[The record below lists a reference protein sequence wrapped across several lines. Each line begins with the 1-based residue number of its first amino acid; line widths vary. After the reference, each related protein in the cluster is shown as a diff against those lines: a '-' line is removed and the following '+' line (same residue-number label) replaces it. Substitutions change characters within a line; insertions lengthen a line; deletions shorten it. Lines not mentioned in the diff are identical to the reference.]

1 MEKSQ
6 FALNEEKII
15 ESWNQNKIF
24 EKTLAKNSPKGNFVF
39 FEGPPTANGRPG
51 IHHILARAFKDVIC
65 RFRTMQGYHVERK
78 AGWDTHGLPVELQ
91 VEKALGI
98 SGKPDI
104 EKYGIEAFN
113 EKCKE
118 SVWQYKKEWEDLTRR
133 IGFWLD
139 LENPYITYDNN
150 YIESLWWILKEI
162 NNKGLLYSG
171 YKVVPQCP
179 RCGTALSSHEVAQ
192 GYKNVEENSV
202 FMKFKVKNEENT
214 YLLSWTT
221 TPWTLPG
228 NVALA
233 VGGDIIYTK
242 VLYNGEKLILAKNL
256 LEKVLKSDFEIIEEM
271 TGEKLKGIKYEPLF
285 PGYLDAGEK
294 DAWFVET
301 ADFVTTVDGTGIV
314 HTAVMYGEDDFN
326 FGKKYNLPFV
336 HTVDEAGK
344 FKNSVTKWVGK
355 FVKNK
360 EVEKE
365 IIADLKERNLLFG
378 ELIYAH
384 DYPFCWRCDTPLLY
398 YAKDSWFIKVSAKK
412 DQLLKNNKQINWV
425 PEHIKE
431 GRFGEWL
438 KNINDWS
445 ISRQRYWG
453 TPIPI
458 WQCDSCKETEVMG
471 SFAEL
476 EKKVGSLPKNKNN
489 EFDIHRPFIDE
500 LTYKCSCGGT
510 MKRTPDVFDCWF
522 DSGAMP
528 FAQHHYP
535 FENQDLVD
543 KNIQFPAEY
552 ISEAIDQTRGWFYTL
567 LAVSTMLDKGVPY
580 KNVICLGHIRDKE
593 GKKMSK
599 SKGNVVDPW
608 MIADKYGID
617 ALRLHLF
624 TVNQPGDPKNFDEKD
639 VADVLRKSVML
650 FGNVVNFYEMY
661 KTDIASHAKSEN
673 ILDKWIIS
681 KYQLLNQKLTNDL
694 ENYHVFEAGR
704 SLLEFIDELS
714 TWYVRRSR
722 DRFKIEGIDK
732 NSAEATLLYIIEN
745 VSKIMAP
752 FMPFAGESFFLR
764 VNKTLESVH
773 LADWPKYDDDL
784 IDLDLIKDMDF
795 VRQVVE
801 LGLAARDEAK
811 IKVRQPL
818 RRAFYKIKHFLPE
831 YEKIIAEELNVW
843 EVSFFE
849 EKMGGSFVEKSNGAV
864 YLSLDIEIDEE
875 LKNEGMIRDLTRQIN
890 NLRKNEGLTI
900 NDKVVLL
907 YETDSKIL
915 KNLFANDKLREKL
928 ISSTLLS
935 EIKEGSAEKEIEV
948 EGEKIKISLKK

>member
-15 ESWNQNKIF
+15 ESWQENKIF
-24 EKTLAKNSPKGNFVF
+24 EKTLTKDSPKGNFVF

-51 IHHILARAFKDVIC
+51 IHHVLARSFKDVVC
-65 RFRTMQGYHVERK
+65 RFRTMQGYHVARK

-91 VEKALGI
+91 VEKAIGI

-104 EKYGIEAFN
+104 EKFGIEEFN
-113 EKCKE
+113 QKCKE
-118 SVWQYKKEWEDLTRR
+118 SVWQYKKDWEDLTRR

-139 LENPYITYDNN
+139 LDNPYITYDNN

-162 NNKGLLYSG
+162 EQNGLLYSG

-202 FMKFKVKNEENT
+202 FMKFKVKNQDKT

-233 VGGDIIYTK
+233 VGADINYAK
-242 VLYNGEKLILAKNL
+242 VEYQGEKFILAKNL
-256 LEKVLKSDFEIIEEM
+256 LVKVLKDNFTIIEEFS
-271 TGEKLKGIKYEPLF
+271 GDKLRGMEYEPLF
-285 PGYLDAGEK
+285 SGYLDPGEK
-294 DAWFVET
+294 KAWYVDL

-326 FGKKYNLPFV
+326 FGKKYDLPFV

-344 FKNSVTKWVGK
+344 FKDSVKKWAGK

-365 IIADLKERNLLFG
+365 IIADLKDRNLLFG
-378 ELIYAH
+378 EMLYAH

-398 YAKDSWFIKVSAKK
+398 YAKDSWFIKVSAKR
-412 DQLLKNNKQINWV
+412 DELLKNNKKINWV
-425 PEHIKE
+425 PEHIKS

-458 WQCDSCKETEVMG
+458 WQCDKCAQTEVIG

-476 EKKVGSLPKNKNN
+476 EQKSGSLPKNKSG
-489 EFDIHRPFIDE
+489 EVDVHRPFIDD
-500 LTYKCSCGGT
+500 LTYQCSCGGT

-535 FENQDLVD
+535 FENKDLID

-567 LAVSTMLDKGVPY
+567 LAVSTLLEKGTPY
-580 KNVICLGHIRDKE
+580 QNVICLGHIRDKE

-599 SKGNVVDPW
+599 SKGNVIDPW

-639 VADVLRKSVML
+639 VAEILRKSVML

-661 KTDIASHAKSEN
+661 RTDKKMKTKSDN
-673 ILDKWIIS
+673 ILDQWIIS
-681 KYQLLNQKLTNDL
+681 KLNLLIQKVTNEL
-694 ENYHVFEAGR
+694 ENYHVFESGR
-704 SLLEFIDELS
+704 AIIEFIDELS
-714 TWYVRRSR
+714 NWYVRRSR
-722 DRFKIEGIDK
+722 DRFKNQGNDRDQAETVLSFVIETT
-732 NSAEATLLYIIEN
+732 SRL
-745 VSKIMAP
+745 MAP
-752 FMPFAGESFFLR
+752 FMPFAAESFYRR
-764 VNKTLESVH
+764 VGGKLESVH
-773 LADWPKYDDDL
+773 LADWPKFDDDL
-784 IDLDLIKDMDF
+784 VDLDLQKDMDLL
-795 VRQVVE
+795 RQVVE
-801 LGLAARDEAK
+801 LGLSARDEAK

-818 RRAFYKIKHFLPE
+818 RRVYYQGKQFLSE
-831 YEKIIAEELNVW
+831 YEKILAEELNVW
-843 EVSFFE
+843 EAE
-849 EKMGGSFVEKSNGAV
+849 YLEKENPDGLFVTKENGATKV
-864 YLSLDIEIDEE
+864 WLDVAIDEE
-875 LKNEGMIRDLTRQIN
+875 LKMEGVLRDLTRQIN
-890 NLRKNEGLTI
+890 NLRKNQNLTI
-900 NDKVVLL
+900 SDKVVLT
-907 YETDSKIL
+907 YSTDSEIL
-915 KNLFANDKLREKL
+915 QKLFADKVLSEKL
-928 ISSTLLS
+928 KSATLLS
-935 EIKEGSAEKEIEV
+935 EIKVGDAEKELEV
-948 EGEKIKISLKK
+948 EGEKIKVQLS